1 MKRKYMGMILRTAIL
16 GTAMAMTAGAA
27 ETKNVIETENIGKKQ
42 EIHKVLKSGDVYEN
56 EVFKADT
63 IEITVKEMITK
74 VHTDGTYEAEPI
86 GKLLDE
92 SAAYSSI
99 EFKSDEGERLTVY
112 LMDKTGAEREEEI
125 DYIRSLSRGDVIW
138 AHIEREFCCA
148 DLEEFV
154 ASNEDGSI
162 ITEHVNILLPEDE

>member
-1 MKRKYMGMILRTAIL
+1 MKKKYLGMVLSTATL
-16 GTAMAMTAGAA
+16 GVAMAMTTGAA
-27 ETKNVIETENIGKKQ
+27 ETKSVIETENIGKQQ
-42 EIHKVLKSGDVYEN
+42 EIHRALKPGDVYEN

-63 IEITVKEMITK
+63 VEITVKEMITK

-99 EFKSDEGERLTVY
+99 EFKSDEGEWLTVY
-112 LMDKTGAEREEEI
+112 LMDKTGTERGEEI
-125 DYIRSLSRGDVIW
+125 GYIKSLSRGDVIR
-138 AHIEREFCCA
+138 AHIEREFCSA

-162 ITEHVNILLPEDE
+162 ITEHVNILLPEEE

>member
-1 MKRKYMGMILRTAIL
+1 MVISTAVL
-16 GTAMAMTAGAA
+16 VATMAMTTGAA
-27 ETKNVIETENIGKKQ
+27 GTKSVIETESISKKQ
-42 EIHKVLKSGDVYEN
+42 EIYKELKPGDVYEN

-99 EFKSDEGERLTVY
+99 EFKSDEGECLTVY
-112 LMDKTGAEREEEI
+112 LMDKTGSEREEEI
-125 DYIRSLSRGDVIW
+125 DYIKSLSRGDVIW

-162 ITEHVNILLPEDE
+162 ITEHVNILLPEEE